1 MSPTI
6 SVYLDQLL
14 NALGGARTPVRPS
27 GLRQLYEQK
36 DYLSMVR
43 WVQQSMHLDLQV
55 SLRIAE
61 IGGKERPPMWIET
74 PNAMPPYGTAAFRR
88 TRVWIYIRRD
98 ILNGKPFEWLVAGIA
113 HELSHVVLF
122 SIGHPLQHNEK
133 AVDLTAMILG
143 YQNFVVNAE
152 RTGIRGGGLG
162 VLASLV
168 LLPF

>member
-1 MSPTI
+1 
-6 SVYLDQLL
+6 
-14 NALGGARTPVRPS
+14 
-27 GLRQLYEQK
+27 
-36 DYLSMVR
+36 
-43 WVQQSMHLDLQV
+43 MHLDLQV

-168 LLPF
+168 LLPFGILFSQGRRVSVWATLRVAKRTSHSSASRTGSPWLLKQMLIR